1 MVVKGDLVPEHMPMN
16 TVTMREGPAN
26 AARKSIDVTAL
37 PHQAPVQAPT
47 LHTRYQGS
55 EREEGEATEADPG
68 EPTAQDQRDPR
79 DAPDMTSPR
88 GATGTTAHP
97 LLPCPMNPP
106 ATQTLNMGENLES
119 MKTPPSQS
127 S

>member
-1 MVVKGDLVPEHMPMN
+1 MPMN

-106 ATQTLNMGENLES
+106 ATQTLNMGGNLEN
-119 MKTPPSQS
+119 MMTPPSQS